1 MEASKKR
8 TEMTTNDF
16 DKPEFEVRLYFKA
29 LKKIKVKADD
39 RDSAHKAAYNKFL
52 DSSPNDI
59 FIDSEV
65 ADFFIETSIDGP
77 EGSDMLHE

>member
-8 TEMTTNDF
+8 TEMTTSDF
-16 DKPEFEVRLYFKA
+16 DKPEFEVKLYFKA
-29 LKKIKVKADD
+29 LKKITVKAED
-39 RDSAHKAAYNKFL
+39 RTSAHKAAYNKFL
-52 DSSPNDI
+52 DSSPSDI
-59 FIDSEV
+59 FCDSEV